1 MFKRIFKKIETKT
14 TETNSDTTNNTFSSK
29 NDLWIRRHQQEL
41 DKRIELKRKEM
52 LEDKAENMI
61 SDYKEIYHEW
71 VKNGER
77 LYQCSDDISFP
88 SIKYFIA
95 LSTKYGILEAK
106 AQELEDNKHN
116 LILNATANELEERIE
131 LEDKAKKM
139 DQHIKSVYGEMNKIF
154 EDLGGNELINESNW
168 EELFEKYRQD
178 GNELDP
184 SSRDKIYN
192 SILKKLCSRE
202 IYIIKLQQ
210 TAINIGKHQKLLNE
224 TSNEAHREHINI
236 YQNQFNNI
244 ISSTYMALTGKQL
257 TEESS
262 RYTSPWLSEND
273 TASKIDILANEHKL
287 TTDSIQHFRDES
299 LTNYYANEW
308 ETTEA
313 INISNQNT

>member
-1 MFKRIFKKIETKT
+1 
-14 TETNSDTTNNTFSSK
+14 
-29 NDLWIRRHQQEL
+29 
-41 DKRIELKRKEM
+41 
-52 LEDKAENMI
+52 
-61 SDYKEIYHEW
+61 
-71 VKNGER
+71 
-77 LYQCSDDISFP
+77 
-88 SIKYFIA
+88 
-95 LSTKYGILEAK
+95 
-106 AQELEDNKHN
+106 
-116 LILNATANELEERIE
+116 
-131 LEDKAKKM
+131 
-139 DQHIKSVYGEMNKIF
+139 MNKIF

-273 TASKIDILANEHKL
+273 TASKIDIPANEHKL